1 MKHKFLFITFLAV
14 FLVGALHLIAS
25 AFYYYWT
32 IIWFDNLM
40 HFLGGF
46 SIGLLSL
53 WIYFSIFKNS
63 DLTRKQTI
71 IKSLIFVIAIGIGWE
86 IFEYINGITQSE
98 ESYSLD
104 TTQDLIAD
112 IIGAILAG
120 DLVSRKKLYL
130 NV

>member
-1 MKHKFLFITFLAV
+1 MKHKFLFVTFLAV
-14 FLVGALHLIAS
+14 ILVGVLHFVAS

-40 HFLGGF
+40 HFLGGLT
-46 SIGLLSL
+46 IGLLSL
-53 WIYFSIFKNS
+53 WIYFSIYKDSN
-63 DLTRKQTI
+63 LTRKQI
-71 IKSLIFVIAIGIGWE
+71 IARSLLFVIVVGVGWE
-86 IFEYINGITQSE
+86 VFEYVNDIAQSA
-98 ESYSLD
+98 ESYSRD
-104 TTQDLIAD
+104 TAQDLVAD